1 MIVTHRKLDYHD
13 YMSLLATYWL
23 ELLGWGGSALLVYS
37 LLQRRVLRF
46 RILNLLG
53 GSVLITFNALMGVWP
68 MVALNLVTSL
78 INVYF
83 IVRLRREA
91 HDEAAYEVFEVG
103 ADDAYL
109 RHTLRSHASD
119 INKLQPTFTGEV
131 LPGEEAFIVVKG
143 DETVGVVVIRRDGTI
158 ARVMLDY
165 VTPKFRD
172 FTPGEFVWR
181 RSDLLTSRGYRHVMT
196 HPAQVNP
203 YYEEIGFRR
212 NGDAWLLDLDVRS
225 RKDLIPTA

>member
-1 MIVTHRKLDYHD
+1 
-13 YMSLLATYWL
+13 MSLLATYWL

-53 GSVLITFNALMGVWP
+53 GTVLMTFNALMGVWP

-78 INVYF
+78 INIHF
-83 IVRLRREA
+83 ILRLRREA
-91 HDEAAYEVFEVG
+91 HDEAAYEIFEVG
-103 ADDAYL
+103 GDDAYL
-109 RHTLRSHASD
+109 RHILSSHASE
-119 INKLQPTFTGEV
+119 IRKLQPTFTGEV
-131 LPGEEAFIVVKG
+131 LPGEEAFIIVKG
-143 DETVGVVVIRRDGTI
+143 DETVGVVVISRDGTI

-165 VTPKFRD
+165 VTPAFRD

-181 RSDLLTSRGYRHVMT
+181 RSDLLTRRGYRHVMT
-196 HPAQVNP
+196 HPAQINP

-212 NGDAWLLDLDVRS
+212 NGNTWLLDLDR
-225 RKDLIPTA
+225 RDRTDLVPAA

>member
-1 MIVTHRKLDYHD
+1 MLW
-13 YMSLLATYWL
+13 LATHWL
-23 ELLGWGGSALLVYS
+23 ELLGWGGSTLLVYS

-53 GSVLITFNALMGVWP
+53 GTLLITFNTLMGVWP
-68 MVALNLVTSL
+68 MVALNLATSA

-91 HDEAAYEVFEVG
+91 HDEAAYEIFEVG
-103 ADDAYL
+103 GDDAYL
-109 RHTLRSHASD
+109 RHILRSHASD
-119 INKLQPTFTGEV
+119 IHKLQPTFTGEV
-131 LPGEEAFIVVKG
+131 LPGEEAFIIVKG
-143 DETVGVVVIRRDGTI
+143 DETVGVVVVCRDGTI

-165 VTPKFRD
+165 VAPKFRD

-181 RSDLLTSRGYRHVMT
+181 RSDLLIRRGYRHVMT

-203 YYEEIGFRR
+203 YYEQIGFRR
-212 NGDAWLLDLDVRS
+212 NGNAWLLDLDERS
-225 RKDLIPTA
+225 RRDLVPTP